1 METKEDLVNSI
12 KEWLKLESEITK
24 FQVEIRERKRKIKLL
39 TETLVGAMKKNEID
53 CFNINGGALIYKQ
66 TKSKKAINSK
76 SLLVSLQDYFKN
88 DLKTAEELT
97 KHILENRGEQIKET
111 LKRKI
116 DKK

>member
-1 METKEDLVNSI
+1 METKEELVNSI

-24 FQVEIRERKRKIKLL
+24 FQVEIRERKKKIKAL
-39 TETLVGAMKKNEID
+39 TEMLVGTMKKNDID
-53 CFNINGGALIYKQ
+53 CFNINGGALIYKKK
-66 TKSKKAINSK
+66 KSNKAIYSN

-97 KHILENRGEQIKET
+97 KHILENRGEQVKET
-111 LKRKI
+111 LKRKN

>member
-1 METKEDLVNSI
+1 METKEELVSSI

-24 FQVEIRERKRKIKLL
+24 FQFEIKERKNKIKSL
-39 TETLVGAMKKNEID
+39 TELLVSAMKKNEID
-53 CFNINGGALIYKQ
+53 CFNINGGALIYKK

-76 SLLVSLQDYFKN
+76 SLLSSLQDYFKD

-97 KHILENRGEQIKET
+97 KHILENRSEQVKET
-111 LKRKI
+111 LRRKI